1 MRRSTGIQNER
12 SGGLLWSKQQHTTHE
27 HHAEILVHYRFHP
40 RCGERLTVIRLHRW
54 NAEAEA
60 GYIARDSSGI
70 LTYVPTWMCEPS
82 AAQFTIQSQ
91 PRVSLPALLALRRL
105 IDAVLSSLVTHEGGN
120 EQCDSNGF
128 SEHSKFKV
136 KHR

>member
-1 MRRSTGIQNER
+1 M
-12 SGGLLWSKQQHTTHE
+12 
-27 HHAEILVHYRFHP
+27 
-40 RCGERLTVIRLHRW
+40 VIRLHRW
-54 NAEAEA
+54 NGEAEA

-91 PRVSLPALLALRRL
+91 PRLSLPALLGLRRL
-105 IDAVLSSLVTHEGGN
+105 IDAVLSSLVTHEGDEGGK
-120 EQCDSNGF
+120 EQCNSASF
-128 SEHSKFKV
+128 SEHSKIKV